1 MEKDPQVKKIFLD
14 TNILISAIFFRG
26 NEAKL
31 LTLPGLIFITS
42 DTVVAELKTVILKK
56 ISSLKIE
63 SQKIAL
69 QEIENSLRDFSI
81 VKESEYNQHL
91 PKAYQFLK
99 NDPDRKILAAV
110 LASRPDY
117 FITGDKHF
125 HTAKIKKLV
134 NVRYTKEILSF
145 FGVIKKK

>member
-1 MEKDPQVKKIFLD
+1 MEKDSPIKKIFLD

-31 LTLPGLIFITS
+31 LTLPGLAFITS

-69 QEIENSLRDFSI
+69 QEIENSLRDFFI
-81 VKESEYNQHL
+81 LKESEYNQHL
-91 PKAYQFLK
+91 SKVYQFLQ
-99 NDPDRKILAAV
+99 NEPDRKILAAV
-110 LASRPDY
+110 LASKPDY

-125 HTAKIKKLV
+125 HTTKIKKLV
-134 NVRYTKEILSF
+134 DVKYTREILIF
-145 FGVIKKK
+145 FGIVKKN